1 MVAMV
6 YFTTSPSLRV
16 SNIVST
22 F

>member
-1 MVAMV
+1 MV
-6 YFTTSPSLRV
+6 YFTISPSLRV

>member
-1 MVAMV
+1 MVF
-6 YFTTSPSLRV
+6 FTASPSLRV